1 MAEER
6 RYRAAAV
13 LRRTAQFLAVLLAVS
28 FLTFALMHAAG
39 SDAVLQRM
47 ERTGTVLSP
56 ETVAAERAALGLDR
70 PFLAQ
75 YGSWLA
81 GVLTGDLGRSYV
93 SGRAVGPLFLSRLPA
108 TLLLTA
114 ATLLLTA
121 AALLLTAAVS
131 VPLGVYAAVRQGR
144 RADRLIRGLSFLGN
158 SVPGFLIG
166 LLLLYLFAVRY
177 PVFSVLPAKGSL
189 SGVVLPAATLAAAMS
204 AKYVRQ
210 VRTAV
215 LAELGKD
222 YVTGARARGVPMGT
236 ILRRSVL
243 RAALPSLLT
252 LGALSLGSLMGGAV
266 VVESLFRWD
275 GVGRMAAEA
284 VFMRDYPVI
293 EAYVLWTAFFY
304 GAANLAAD
312 GLCRLADPRM
322 RGEGGRL

>member
-6 RYRAAAV
+6 RYRAAVV

-47 ERTGTVLSP
+47 ERTGTVLPP

-70 PFLAQ
+70 PFLVQ

-93 SGRAVGPLFLSRLPA
+93 SGRAVGPLFLSRLP
-108 TLLLTA
+108 

-215 LAELGKD
+215 LEELGKD

-322 RGEGGRL
+322 RGEGGRS

>member
-13 LRRTAQFLAVLLAVS
+13 LRRMAQFLAVLLAVS

-47 ERTGTVLSP
+47 ERTGTVLPP

-93 SGRAVGPLFLSRLPA
+93 SGRAVGPLFLSRLP
-108 TLLLTA
+108 

-215 LAELGKD
+215 LEELGKD

>member
-6 RYRAAAV
+6 QYRAAAV

-47 ERTGTVLSP
+47 ERTGTVLPP
-56 ETVAAERAALGLDR
+56 ETVAAERAALGMDR

-93 SGRAVGPLFLSRLPA
+93 SGRAVGPLFLSRLP
-108 TLLLTA
+108 

-215 LAELGKD
+215 LEELGKD

-322 RGEGGRL
+322 RGEGGRS

>member
-28 FLTFALMHAAG
+28 FLMFALMHAAG

-47 ERTGTVLSP
+47 ERTGTVLPP

-93 SGRAVGPLFLSRLPA
+93 SGRAVGPLFLSRLP
-108 TLLLTA
+108 

-215 LAELGKD
+215 LEELGKD

-243 RAALPSLLT
+243 RVALPSLLT

-275 GVGRMAAEA
+275 GVGRMAAES

-312 GLCRLADPRM
+312 GLCRLTDPRM
-322 RGEGGRL
+322 RGEGGRS

>member
-114 ATLLLTA
+114 A
-121 AALLLTAAVS
+121 ALLLTAAVS

-215 LAELGKD
+215 LEELGKD
-222 YVTGARARGVPMGT
+222 YVTGARARGVPMGI

-322 RGEGGRL
+322 RGEGGRS

>member
-47 ERTGTVLSP
+47 ERTGTVLPP

-93 SGRAVGPLFLSRLPA
+93 SGRAVGPLFLSRLP
-108 TLLLTA
+108 

-189 SGVVLPAATLAAAMS
+189 FGVVLPAATLAAAMS

-215 LAELGKD
+215 LEELGKD

-322 RGEGGRL
+322 RGEGGRS

>member
-47 ERTGTVLSP
+47 ERTGTVLPP

-93 SGRAVGPLFLSRLPA
+93 SGRAVGPLFLSRLP
-108 TLLLTA
+108 

-215 LAELGKD
+215 LEELGKD
-222 YVTGARARGVPMGT
+222 YVTGARARGVPMGI

-322 RGEGGRL
+322 RGEGGRS

>member
-6 RYRAAAV
+6 RYRAEAV

-47 ERTGTVLSP
+47 ERTGTVLPP

-108 TLLLTA
+108 TLF
-114 ATLLLTA
+114 LTA

-215 LAELGKD
+215 LEELGKD

-322 RGEGGRL
+322 RGEGGRS

>member
-47 ERTGTVLSP
+47 ERTGTVLPP

-93 SGRAVGPLFLSRLPA
+93 SGRAVGPLFLSRLP
-108 TLLLTA
+108 

-189 SGVVLPAATLAAAMS
+189 FGVVLPAATLAAAMS

-215 LAELGKD
+215 LEELGKD
-222 YVTGARARGVPMGT
+222 YVTGSRARGVPMGT

-322 RGEGGRL
+322 RGEGGRS

>member
-13 LRRTAQFLAVLLAVS
+13 LRRMAQFLAVLLAVS

-47 ERTGTVLSP
+47 ERTGTVLPS

-93 SGRAVGPLFLSRLPA
+93 SGRAVGPLFFSRLP
-108 TLLLTA
+108 

-121 AALLLTAAVS
+121 AALLLTTAVS

-215 LAELGKD
+215 LEELGKD

-322 RGEGGRL
+322 RGEGGRS

>member
-47 ERTGTVLSP
+47 ERTGTVLPP

-93 SGRAVGPLFLSRLPA
+93 SGRAVGPLFLSRLP
-108 TLLLTA
+108 

-215 LAELGKD
+215 LEELGKD
-222 YVTGARARGVPMGT
+222 YVTGARARGVPMGI

-243 RAALPSLLT
+243 RAALSSLLT

-322 RGEGGRL
+322 RGEGGRS

>member
-93 SGRAVGPLFLSRLPA
+93 SGRAVGPLFFSRLP
-108 TLLLTA
+108 

-121 AALLLTAAVS
+121 AALLLTTAVS

-215 LAELGKD
+215 LEELGKD

-243 RAALPSLLT
+243 RAALPSLMT

-322 RGEGGRL
+322 RGEGGRS

>member
-47 ERTGTVLSP
+47 ERTGTVLPP

-114 ATLLLTA
+114 A
-121 AALLLTAAVS
+121 ALLLTAALS

-215 LAELGKD
+215 LEELGKD

-322 RGEGGRL
+322 RGEGGRS

>member
-47 ERTGTVLSP
+47 ERTGTVLPP

-108 TLLLTA
+108 TLI
-114 ATLLLTA
+114 LTA

-215 LAELGKD
+215 LEELGKD

-322 RGEGGRL
+322 RGEGGRS

>member
-28 FLTFALMHAAG
+28 FLTFVLMHAAG

-47 ERTGTVLSP
+47 ERTGTVLPP

-93 SGRAVGPLFLSRLPA
+93 SGRAVGPLFLSRLP
-108 TLLLTA
+108 

-215 LAELGKD
+215 LEELGKD

-236 ILRRSVL
+236 ILRRNVL

-322 RGEGGRL
+322 RGEGGRS

>member
-47 ERTGTVLSP
+47 ERTGTVLPP

-70 PFLAQ
+70 PFLIQ

-93 SGRAVGPLFLSRLPA
+93 SGRAVGPLFLSRLP
-108 TLLLTA
+108 

-322 RGEGGRL
+322 RGEGGRS

>member
-6 RYRAAAV
+6 RYRAEAV

-47 ERTGTVLSP
+47 ERTGTVLPP

-70 PFLAQ
+70 PFLIQ

-108 TLLLTA
+108 TLI
-114 ATLLLTA
+114 LTA

-215 LAELGKD
+215 LEELGKD

-322 RGEGGRL
+322 RGEGGRS

>member
-47 ERTGTVLSP
+47 ERTGTVLPP

-108 TLLLTA
+108 TLF
-114 ATLLLTA
+114 LTA

-215 LAELGKD
+215 LEELGKD

-322 RGEGGRL
+322 RGEGGCS

>member
-47 ERTGTVLSP
+47 ERTGTVLLP

-114 ATLLLTA
+114 A
-121 AALLLTAAVS
+121 ALLLTAAVS
-131 VPLGVYAAVRQGR
+131 VPLGVYTAVRQGR

-215 LAELGKD
+215 LEELGKD

-322 RGEGGRL
+322 CGEGGRS

>member
-47 ERTGTVLSP
+47 ERTGTVLPP

-93 SGRAVGPLFLSRLPA
+93 SGRAVGPLFLSRLP
-108 TLLLTA
+108 

-189 SGVVLPAATLAAAMS
+189 FGVVLPAATLAAAMS

-215 LAELGKD
+215 LEELGKD

-304 GAANLAAD
+304 GAANLVAD

-322 RGEGGRL
+322 RGEGGRS

>member
-13 LRRTAQFLAVLLAVS
+13 LRRTVQFLAVLLAVS

-47 ERTGTVLSP
+47 ERTGTVLPP
-56 ETVAAERAALGLDR
+56 ETVAAERTALGLDR

-93 SGRAVGPLFLSRLPA
+93 SGRAVGPLFLSRLP
-108 TLLLTA
+108 

-215 LAELGKD
+215 LEELGKD

-322 RGEGGRL
+322 RGEGGRS

>member
-13 LRRTAQFLAVLLAVS
+13 LRRTARFLAVLLAVS

-47 ERTGTVLSP
+47 ERTGTVLPP

-70 PFLAQ
+70 PFLVQ

-93 SGRAVGPLFLSRLPA
+93 SGRAVGPLFLSRLP
-108 TLLLTA
+108 

-215 LAELGKD
+215 LEELGKD

-322 RGEGGRL
+322 RGEGGRS

>member
-47 ERTGTVLSP
+47 ERTGTVLLP

-93 SGRAVGPLFLSRLPA
+93 SGRAVGPLFLSRLP
-108 TLLLTA
+108 

-189 SGVVLPAATLAAAMS
+189 SGVALPAATLAAAMS

-322 RGEGGRL
+322 RGEGGRS

>member
-1 MAEER
+1 M
-6 RYRAAAV
+6 
-13 LRRTAQFLAVLLAVS
+13 
-28 FLTFALMHAAG
+28 
-39 SDAVLQRM
+39 
-47 ERTGTVLSP
+47 
-56 ETVAAERAALGLDR
+56 
-70 PFLAQ
+70 
-75 YGSWLA
+75 
-81 GVLTGDLGRSYV
+81 LTGDLGRSYV
-93 SGRAVGPLFLSRLPA
+93 SGRAVGPLFLSRLP
-108 TLLLTA
+108 

-189 SGVVLPAATLAAAMS
+189 FGVVLPAATLAAAMS

-215 LAELGKD
+215 LEELGKD

-266 VVESLFRWD
+266 VVEALFRWD

-322 RGEGGRL
+322 RGEGGRS

>member
-114 ATLLLTA
+114 A
-121 AALLLTAAVS
+121 ALLLTAAVS

-166 LLLLYLFAVRY
+166 LLLLYFFAVRY

-215 LAELGKD
+215 LEELGKD

-322 RGEGGRL
+322 RGEGGRS

>member
-28 FLTFALMHAAG
+28 FLMFALMHAAG

-47 ERTGTVLSP
+47 ERTGTVLPP

-93 SGRAVGPLFLSRLPA
+93 SGRAVGPLFLSRLP
-108 TLLLTA
+108 

-215 LAELGKD
+215 LEELGKD
-222 YVTGARARGVPMGT
+222 YVTGSRARGVPMGT

-322 RGEGGRL
+322 RGEGGRS

>member
-70 PFLAQ
+70 PFLVQ

-93 SGRAVGPLFLSRLPA
+93 SGRAVGPLFLSRLP
-108 TLLLTA
+108 

-215 LAELGKD
+215 LEELGKD

-322 RGEGGRL
+322 RGEGGRS

>member
-28 FLTFALMHAAG
+28 FLMFALMHAAG

-47 ERTGTVLSP
+47 ERTGTVLPP

-114 ATLLLTA
+114 A
-121 AALLLTAAVS
+121 ALLLTAAVS

-144 RADRLIRGLSFLGN
+144 RADRLIRGLSCLGN

-215 LAELGKD
+215 LEELGKD
-222 YVTGARARGVPMGT
+222 YVTGSRARGVPMGT

-322 RGEGGRL
+322 RGEGGRS

>member
-47 ERTGTVLSP
+47 ERTGTVLPP

-93 SGRAVGPLFLSRLPA
+93 SGRAVGPLFFSRLP
-108 TLLLTA
+108 

-121 AALLLTAAVS
+121 AALLLTTAVS

-215 LAELGKD
+215 LEELGKD
-222 YVTGARARGVPMGT
+222 YVTGSRARGVPMGT

-322 RGEGGRL
+322 RGEGGRS

>member
-114 ATLLLTA
+114 A
-121 AALLLTAAVS
+121 ALLLTAAVS

-215 LAELGKD
+215 LEELGKD

-322 RGEGGRL
+322 RREGGRS

>member
-114 ATLLLTA
+114 A
-121 AALLLTAAVS
+121 ALLLTAAVS

-215 LAELGKD
+215 LEELGKD

>member
-47 ERTGTVLSP
+47 ERTGTVLPP

-93 SGRAVGPLFLSRLPA
+93 SGRAVGPLFLSRLP
-108 TLLLTA
+108 

-177 PVFSVLPAKGSL
+177 LVFSVLPAKGSL

-215 LAELGKD
+215 LEELGKD

-322 RGEGGRL
+322 RGEGGRS

>member
-6 RYRAAAV
+6 RYRAAVV

-47 ERTGTVLSP
+47 ERTGTVLPP

-70 PFLAQ
+70 PFLTQ

-114 ATLLLTA
+114 A
-121 AALLLTAAVS
+121 ALLLTASVS

-215 LAELGKD
+215 LEELGKD

-322 RGEGGRL
+322 RGEGGRS

>member
-47 ERTGTVLSP
+47 ERTGTVLPP

-93 SGRAVGPLFLSRLPA
+93 SGRAVGPLFLSRLP
-108 TLLLTA
+108 

-215 LAELGKD
+215 LEELGKD

-284 VFMRDYPVI
+284 AFMRDYPVI

-322 RGEGGRL
+322 RGEGGRS

>member
-47 ERTGTVLSP
+47 ERTGTVLPP

-114 ATLLLTA
+114 A
-121 AALLLTAAVS
+121 ALLLTAAVS
-131 VPLGVYAAVRQGR
+131 VPLGMYAAVRQGR

-215 LAELGKD
+215 LEELGKD

-322 RGEGGRL
+322 RGEGGRS

>member
-93 SGRAVGPLFLSRLPA
+93 SGRAVGPLFLSRLP
-108 TLLLTA
+108 

>member
-6 RYRAAAV
+6 RYRVAAV

-93 SGRAVGPLFLSRLPA
+93 SGRAVGPLFFSRLP
-108 TLLLTA
+108 

-215 LAELGKD
+215 LEELGKD
-222 YVTGARARGVPMGT
+222 YVTGSRARGVPMGT

-322 RGEGGRL
+322 RGEGGRS

>member
-114 ATLLLTA
+114 A
-121 AALLLTAAVS
+121 ALLLTAAVS

-215 LAELGKD
+215 LEELGKD

-322 RGEGGRL
+322 RGEGGRS

>member
-56 ETVAAERAALGLDR
+56 ETVATERAALGLDR

-93 SGRAVGPLFLSRLPA
+93 SSRAVGPLFLSRLP
-108 TLLLTA
+108 

-158 SVPGFLIG
+158 SMPGFLIG

-322 RGEGGRL
+322 RGEGGRS